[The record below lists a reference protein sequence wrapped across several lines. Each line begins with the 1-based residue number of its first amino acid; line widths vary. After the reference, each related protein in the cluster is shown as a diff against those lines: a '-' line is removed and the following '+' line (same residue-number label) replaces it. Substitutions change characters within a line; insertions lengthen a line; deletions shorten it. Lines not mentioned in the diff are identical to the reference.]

1 MILMYLWNSPVIK
14 FCTLTCSS
22 KCALSAHFCP
32 CSLFKSGHQWNSLQ
46 TLAHVCSSLCLLGLP
61 ASCCWCLMSEEVD
74 KGFITGCLWISCLL
88 NGISRWWEFV
98 DNHAMV
104 HEMTCI
110 MTWYSLY
117 NYFWCQI
124 MNLRFFSNPQPDY
137 PNTCI
142 FIPNNSQSWCCL
154 QRHK

>member
-1 MILMYLWNSPVIK
+1 MEITSDPWSRLLIPVFVRTTSKLLLMPNE
-14 FCTLTCSS
+14 
-22 KCALSAHFCP
+22 
-32 CSLFKSGHQWNSLQ
+32 
-46 TLAHVCSSLCLLGLP
+46 
-61 ASCCWCLMSEEVD
+61 CWSEEVD
-74 KGFITGCLWISCLL
+74 KGLITGCLWISCLL

-98 DNHAMV
+98 NNHAMV
-104 HEMTCI
+104 HEIICI

-124 MNLRFFSNPQPDY
+124 MNLRFFNNPHPDY

-154 QRHK
+154 QRHKYHGQTIGACTPIWHYKCLCGVCSLEL